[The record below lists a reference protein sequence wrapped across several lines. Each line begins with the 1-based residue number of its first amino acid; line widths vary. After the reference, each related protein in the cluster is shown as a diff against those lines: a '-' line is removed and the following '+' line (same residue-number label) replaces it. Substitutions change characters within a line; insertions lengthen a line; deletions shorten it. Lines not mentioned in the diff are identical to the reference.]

1 MNIKRALYVC
11 AALAAWLCLA
21 PGRSAATPG
30 TKLDPES
37 DRFYQTAQL
46 IMTGEEK
53 KIFNHLPDAASRKE
67 FIKDFWDKRNP
78 DPDAL
83 DNAYKKELEA
93 RVDYANKH
101 FREGG
106 LGMNTDR
113 GRIYIFMGRP
123 DKVEEYYNQG
133 YSNQGYYNQAGTGIR
148 GSIIQW
154 FYYNYGLG
162 IEFVDE
168 RGIGEFRM
176 RDYTGAGNFFEA
188 MDLFKLGQSVGPDS
202 VFKQPVVKFDLK
214 YDASRK
220 ELEVDFP
227 AKDLFFREND
237 EGQLQVDLDF
247 KIYVYP
253 NEGATKETFEESQFF
268 VTTDSELQGLKTVPF
283 RFSRALKPG
292 KNFVDVIA
300 MGKQGTRG
308 KVRRIFEIKV
318 GP

>member
-1 MNIKRALYVC
+1 MSVKKRLLVGAV
-11 AALAAWLCLA
+11 LAAWVCLSA
-21 PGRSAATPG
+21 PRSGATPG

-37 DRFYQTAQL
+37 EKFYQTAQL

-53 KIFNHLPDAASRKE
+53 KIFKHLPDAASRKE
-67 FIKDFWDKRNP
+67 FIKDFWDKRDPNP
-78 DPDAL
+78 DTPE
-83 DNAYKKELEA
+83 NEFKKEFEA
-93 RVDYANKH
+93 RVEYANKH

-113 GRIYIFMGRP
+113 GRIYIFMGKP
-123 DKVEEYYNQG
+123 DKVEEYYNR
-133 YSNQGYYNQAGTGIR
+133 AGSGIR

-176 RDYTGAGNFFEA
+176 RDYTGDFFEA

-202 VFKQPVVKFDLK
+202 VFKQPVVKFNVK

-220 ELEVDFP
+220 ELEVIFP
-227 AKDLFFREND
+227 AKDIFFRENG
-237 EGQLQVDLDF
+237 EGELQVDLDF
-247 KIYVYP
+247 KIYIYP
-253 NEGATKETFEESQFF
+253 DEGATKETFEESQFF
-268 VTTDSELQGLKTVPF
+268 VTTESELEKLKTVSF
-283 RFSRALKPG
+283 RFAHALKPG

-300 MGKQGTRG
+300 KGKPGTTG

-318 GP
+318 NS